1 MKLQNIFAAF
11 GEGEHWLRID
21 NCLHARRDSER
32 RPDSRQNGNQRLEDD
47 FPDFFFVAH
56 NLFKLMMNNL
66 LGLKP
71 RIWGG
76 DSRSR
81 R

>member
-32 RPDSRQNGNQRLEDD
+32 RPDSRQNGDQRLEEI
-47 FPDFFFVAH
+47 FQISF
-56 NLFKLMMNNL
+56 L
-66 LGLKP
+66 LL
-71 RIWGG
+71 IIFLN
-76 DSRSR
+76 
-81 R
+81 